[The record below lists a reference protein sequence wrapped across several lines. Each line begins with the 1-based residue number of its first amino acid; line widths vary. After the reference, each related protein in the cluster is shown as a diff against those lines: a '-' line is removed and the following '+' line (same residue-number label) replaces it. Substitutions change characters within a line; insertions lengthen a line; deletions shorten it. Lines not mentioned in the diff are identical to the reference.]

1 VTGAAAR
8 RAASPA
14 WVVPLVCLLGAGSL
28 LGVSTTLAK
37 LAPRFGLAPLPFV
50 AWSVTGAAIALLA
63 INAARHIRLRKDR
76 SSIRYAMMAGF
87 VTIVAPHL
95 LVFAAVPHAG
105 AAFVSL
111 AIAFPPLFTYLGA
124 LAMRM
129 ERFDR
134 MRAAGVILALAGAAW
149 LAVLKLAAPDAPV
162 GWTLAALCIPLIL
175 ATGNIYRTLHW
186 PRGARPDELAAPMM
200 AMAAAMMLAGG
211 ALIPGLS
218 LAVPLDRPEPLALIA
233 GQATVFAVQYLL
245 HFVLQ
250 QRGGP
255 VYLSLLGSVGAV
267 VGVPLAVLLLG
278 EQVPRGL
285 APSAVLIAGGITLLT
300 LAIGRGRT
308 RGAS

>member
-1 VTGAAAR
+1 VSGAATPR
-8 RAASPA
+8 SASPA
-14 WVVPLVCLLGAGSL
+14 WAVPLACLLGAGSL

-50 AWSVTGAAIALLA
+50 AWSVAGAAVVMLVF
-63 INAARHIRLRKDR
+63 NAARSVPLRRDR
-76 SSIRYAMMAGF
+76 ASIRYALIAGF

-149 LAVLKLAAPDAPV
+149 LALLKLAAPDAPV
-162 GWTLAALCIPLIL
+162 GWILAALCIPLVL

-186 PRGARPDELAAPMM
+186 PRGARPDELAGPMM
-200 AMAAAMMLAGG
+200 SAAAATLLGAGT
-211 ALIPGLS
+211 LVPGLS
-218 LAVPLDRPEPLALIA
+218 LAVPLDHPEPLALIA
-233 GQATVFAVQYLL
+233 GQIAVFSVQYLL

-255 VYLSLLGSVGAV
+255 VYLSLLGSVGAL
-267 VGVPLAVLLLG
+267 VGVPVAVLVLG
-278 EQVPRGL
+278 EAVPRGL
-285 APSAVLIAGGITLLT
+285 APSAVLIAGGIALLT
-300 LAIGRGRT
+300 LAIGRGRA

>member
-1 VTGAAAR
+1 
-8 RAASPA
+8 
-14 WVVPLVCLLGAGSL
+14 
-28 LGVSTTLAK
+28 
-37 LAPRFGLAPLPFV
+37 
-50 AWSVTGAAIALLA
+50 
-63 INAARHIRLRKDR
+63 
-76 SSIRYAMMAGF
+76 MAGF

-149 LAVLKLAAPDAPV
+149 LALLKLAAPDAPV
-162 GWTLAALCIPLIL
+162 GWILAALCIPLVL

-186 PRGARPDELAAPMM
+186 PKGARPDELAAPMM
-200 AMAAAMMLAGG
+200 SAAAATLLGAG
-211 ALIPGLS
+211 ALVPGLS
-218 LAVPLDRPEPLALIA
+218 LAVPLDRPEPLALIT
-233 GQATVFAVQYLL
+233 GQIAVFAVQYLL

-267 VGVPLAVLLLG
+267 VGVPVAILVLG
-278 EQVPRGL
+278 EAVPRGL
-285 APSAVLIAGGITLLT
+285 APSAVLIAGGIALLT
-300 LAIGRGRT
+300 LAIGRGRA